1 MAQRGMPAWTIWY
14 VACFPPLVA
23 LSLLLAW
30 RWAGTTELLVALVY
44 LIGTDLQKVVASTP
58 GIRFVHF
65 EPVVATIDIAVFLAL
80 AVLARRQPRMW
91 LLCSAALQFIACLG
105 HVAKV
110 LQPAM
115 PALVYEILMGS
126 SGYPLLALLWTGIA
140 MDRRRRRRTRL
151 IIR

>member
-14 VACFPPLVA
+14 VVSFPPLVA

-30 RWAGTTELLVALVY
+30 RWAGSTELLVALVY
-44 LIGTDLQKVVASTP
+44 LLGTDLQKLAASTP
-58 GIRFVHF
+58 GVRFVHF

-80 AVLARRQPRMW
+80 ALLGYRNPRLW
-91 LLCSAALQFIACLG
+91 LLSSAALQFIACLG
-105 HVAKV
+105 HVAKAM
-110 LQPAM
+110 QPSM

-140 MDRRRRRRTRL
+140 IERRRRTYST
-151 IIR
+151 IG

>member
-1 MAQRGMPAWTIWY
+1 MALRDMPAWTIWY
-14 VACFPPLVA
+14 VVSFPPLVA

-44 LIGTDLQKVVASTP
+44 LLGTDLQKIAASTP
-58 GIRFVHF
+58 GVRFVHF

-80 AVLARRQPRMW
+80 ALLGYRSPRLW
-91 LLCSAALQFIACLG
+91 LLSSAALQFIACLG
-105 HVAKV
+105 HVAKAM
-110 LQPAM
+110 QPSL

-140 MDRRRRRRTRL
+140 IERRQRVNST
-151 IIR
+151 IG

>member
-14 VACFPPLVA
+14 VVCFPPLVA
-23 LSLLLAW
+23 MSLLLAW
-30 RWAGTTELLVALVY
+30 RWGGTSELLAALVY
-44 LIGTDLQKVVASTP
+44 LVGTDLQKVAASTP

-65 EPVVATIDIAVFLAL
+65 EPIVATIDIAVFLVLVLL
-80 AVLARRQPRMW
+80 ANRQPRIW

-110 LQPAM
+110 MQPAM

-126 SGYPLLALLWTGIA
+126 SGYPLLVLLWAGIA
-140 MDRRRRRRTRL
+140 VDHRRRVRSIAR
-151 IIR
+151 

>member
-1 MAQRGMPAWTIWY
+1 MAQRGMPAWTFWY
-14 VACFPPLVA
+14 VGAFAPLVA

-30 RWAGTTELLVALVY
+30 RWGGATELLVALVY
-44 LIGTDLQKVVASTP
+44 LAGTDLQKVVASTP

-65 EPVVATIDIAVFLAL
+65 EPLVATIDITALLLL
-80 AVLARRQPRMW
+80 AVLAYRRPRLW

-110 LQPAM
+110 MQPAM

-126 SGYPLLALLWTGIA
+126 SGYPLLILLWTGIA
-140 MDRRRRRRTRL
+140 ADHRRRVVSAAR
-151 IIR
+151 

>member
-1 MAQRGMPAWTIWY
+1 MAQRGMPVWTVWY
-14 VACFPPLVA
+14 VGCFAPLVA
-23 LSLLLAW
+23 VSLLAAW
-30 RWAGTTELLVALVY
+30 RWGGTAELLVALVY
-44 LIGTDLQKVVASTP
+44 LVGTDLQKAVASTS

-65 EPVVATIDIAVFLAL
+65 EPIVATIDIAAFLFLGLL
-80 AVLARRQPRMW
+80 AYRHPRLW

-126 SGYPLLALLWTGIA
+126 SGYPLLLLLWIGIA
-140 MDRRRRRRTRL
+140 TDHRRRRL
-151 IIR
+151 SAAH